1 MSNPDLADNIVSSRP
16 FRAPHH
22 TASRVSI
29 IGGGPK
35 ARPGEISLAHNGVLF
50 LDEILE
56 YPRSVLEALRQPM
69 EDHTITIS
77 RANQK
82 YKYPAS
88 FLLVATMNPCPCGYY
103 GDAEKN
109 CTCTSSQILNYQK
122 RLSGPLL
129 DRIDMTVTVNRVNH
143 EILLQNKPLNNSQQL
158 KITESIQQALHF
170 QQQRFNSS
178 EKHNGSL
185 KSSEIDRYARLSPE
199 AKNLLIKAAK
209 SLDLS
214 TRSYFKVIKVA
225 RTIADLEASDTV
237 DTPHIAESLQYRQIQ
252 HS

>member
-1 MSNPDLADNIVSSRP
+1 
-16 FRAPHH
+16 
-22 TASRVSI
+22 
-29 IGGGPK
+29 
-35 ARPGEISLAHNGVLF
+35 
-50 LDEILE
+50 
-56 YPRSVLEALRQPM
+56 
-69 EDHTITIS
+69 
-77 RANQK
+77 
-82 YKYPAS
+82 
-88 FLLVATMNPCPCGYY
+88 MNPCPCGYY